1 MLDSHL
7 SAFLMRSICD
17 VLCCG
22 EYDTATLV
30 LEEMGWTV
38 DEAYQEDFP
47 TLDMDALLKQKSE
60 YGADAVCGCAYDEE
74 KHLLI
79 VAKIDRGNSRNS
91 RIMTYQKQ

>member
-47 TLDMDALLKQKSE
+47 LLTWML
-60 YGADAVCGCAYDEE
+60 Y
-74 KHLLI
+74 
-79 VAKIDRGNSRNS
+79 
-91 RIMTYQKQ
+91 